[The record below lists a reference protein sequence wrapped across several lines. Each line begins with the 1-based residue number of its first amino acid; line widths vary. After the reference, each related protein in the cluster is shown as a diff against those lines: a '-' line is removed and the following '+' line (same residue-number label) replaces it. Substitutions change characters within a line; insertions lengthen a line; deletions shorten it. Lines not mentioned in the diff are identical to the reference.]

1 MTETYE
7 ELLKELK
14 TIVQKIEDDETSLDE
29 SIALW
34 RARHVLMVERMIGA
48 KRGTGGSEGVG
59 YLRSTLPKRGFPDL
73 WAVRSALGGGYG
85 QAGA

>member
-29 SIALW
+29 SIAQY
-34 RARHVLMVERMIGA
+34 ERGA
-48 KRGTGGSEGVG
+48 LLVKQCEEMLVKAEMKISQ
-59 YLRSTLPKRGFPDL
+59 
-73 WAVRSALGGGYG
+73 LG
-85 QAGA
+85 QD

>member
-29 SIALW
+29 SIALY
-34 RARHVLMVERMIGA
+34 ERGA
-48 KRGTGGSEGVG
+48 LLVKQCEEMLVKAEMKISQ
-59 YLRSTLPKRGFPDL
+59 
-73 WAVRSALGGGYG
+73 LG
-85 QAGA
+85 QD

>member
-29 SIALW
+29 SIALY
-34 RARHVLMVERMIGA
+34 ERGA
-48 KRGTGGSEGVG
+48 LLVKQCEEM
-59 YLRSTLPKRGFPDL
+59 
-73 WAVRSALGGGYG
+73 LGKAEMKISQLG
-85 QAGA
+85 QD